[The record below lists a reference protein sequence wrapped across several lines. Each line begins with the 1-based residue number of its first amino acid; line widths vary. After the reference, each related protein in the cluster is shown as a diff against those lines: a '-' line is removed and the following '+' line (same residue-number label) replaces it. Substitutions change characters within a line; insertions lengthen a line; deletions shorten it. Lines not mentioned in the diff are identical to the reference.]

1 MISKKF
7 LYPAL
12 GSAGLLLLF
21 GGLNV
26 LIPNFFDLEAKWLI
40 IAAVPLF
47 IGIIQSGLI
56 RKLKVGGI
64 EYESNLIIEADTSK
78 KNLSSG
84 TLQELDLGEDKP
96 LNVLPADYI
105 YLNHTS
111 FLRLEKQKEFQTRPG
126 AMNIPYY
133 DIRVNVNSYYR
144 GALERIKYVVYFLHE
159 SYDIPIQ
166 ARTNRE
172 DHFELKELAYG
183 EYVLTAQVFLK
194 DAKKPIILERY
205 ITLWNSGPIIS
216 KHKE

>member
-1 MISKKF
+1 MIIKK
-7 LYPAL
+7 LRIPAL
-12 GSAGLLLLF
+12 ASITLLVIFVALKVFQPRLL
-21 GGLNV
+21 
-26 LIPNFFDLEAKWLI
+26 DLEVKWLL

-47 IGIIQSGLI
+47 IAIIQSGLI
-56 RKLKVGGI
+56 RKLKVGSF

-78 KNLSSG
+78 KNLSGG
-84 TLQELDLGEDKP
+84 TLQELDLSEDKP

-111 FLRLEKQKEFQTRPG
+111 FLRPDKQKEFQTRPG
-126 AMNIPYY
+126 AMDLPYY

-159 SYDIPIQ
+159 SYDNPIQ
-166 ARTNRE
+166 ARTNRG

-183 EYVLTAQVFLK
+183 EYVLTAEVFLK
-194 DAKKPIILERY
+194 DVKKPIILERY

-216 KHKE
+216 KYKE